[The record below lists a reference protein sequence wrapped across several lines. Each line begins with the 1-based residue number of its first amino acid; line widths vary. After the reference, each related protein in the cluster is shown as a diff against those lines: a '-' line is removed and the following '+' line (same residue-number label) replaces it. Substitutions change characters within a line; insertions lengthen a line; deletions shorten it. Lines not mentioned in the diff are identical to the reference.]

1 MDRDKSAGMAS
12 ALRLT
17 REGRLKEAV
26 DVIQRTLGGSVPP
39 STRAAP
45 PGTTQP
51 GTGPPPTAAPGPP
64 GLATRLRRRL
74 SRDRPGAGTQRLSHT
89 EAAGTRIFDLYV
101 PSRPARGPLPLV
113 VMLHGGTQ
121 NAADFA
127 AGTRMNE
134 LAERHGL
141 LVAYPEQSKAAN
153 NGGFWN
159 WFSPR
164 DQSAGSGEPSILAGI
179 TRRVVAEHD
188 ADPDRVYVAGLS
200 AGGAMAAVMAATY
213 PDLYAAVGVHSGVA
227 YRAARDVGSALVAM
241 RTGGSPGPAGDVPLI
256 VFHGDADT
264 RVAPINA
271 QRLVAARVAAA
282 GTSSTSESA
291 RLAEPGRR
299 PYTRTVVRDAE
310 GTVIAESW
318 LVHGSGHAWS
328 GGAPDGSHTDP
339 DGPDASAE
347 MIRFFLEHSRNETS

>member
-1 MDRDKSAGMAS
+1 MDPDKSAGMAS

-26 DVIQRTLGGSVPP
+26 DVIQRTLGGPVPP
-39 STRAAP
+39 PTGAA
-45 PGTTQP
+45 QP
-51 GTGPPPTAAPGPP
+51 GTGPPPTAAPEPP
-64 GLATRLRRRL
+64 WLATRLRRRL
-74 SRDRPGAGTQRLSHT
+74 SRDRPGAGTQRLTHT
-89 EAAGTRIFDLYV
+89 EAAGTRTFDLYV
-101 PSRPARGPLPLV
+101 PSRPVRGPLPLV
-113 VMLHGGTQ
+113 VMLHGGSQ
-121 NAADFA
+121 DAADFA
-127 AGTRMNE
+127 AGTRMND

-164 DQSAGSGEPSILAGI
+164 DQSAGSGEPSILAGL
-179 TRRVVAEHD
+179 TRRVVAEHG

-241 RTGGSPGPAGDVPLI
+241 RTGGTPGPGGDVPLI

-282 GTSSTSESA
+282 GTTCSTSESA
-291 RLAEPGRR
+291 RPSEAGRR
-299 PYTRTVVRDAE
+299 PYTRTVVRDAN
-310 GTVIAESW
+310 GTVVAESW

-347 MIRFFLEHSRNETS
+347 MVRFFLDHSRDGTGS

>member
-1 MDRDKSAGMAS
+1 MSSSAPSAGHS
-12 ALRLT
+12 P
-17 REGRLKEAV
+17 
-26 DVIQRTLGGSVPP
+26 VPGP
-39 STRAAP
+39 RRPPPPNP
-45 PGTTQP
+45 PGR
-51 GTGPPPTAAPGPP
+51 AP
-64 GLATRLRRRL
+64 RLRRRL

-121 NAADFA
+121 DAADFA

-164 DQSAGSGEPSILAGI
+164 DQSTGSGEPSILAGI

-200 AGGAMAAVMAATY
+200 AGGAMAAGMAATY
-213 PDLYAAVGVHSGVA
+213 PDLYAAVGVHPGVA

-256 VFHGDADT
+256 VFHGEADT

-282 GTSSTSESA
+282 GTDSSTSESA
-291 RLAEPGRR
+291 RLVEPG
-299 PYTRTVVRDAE
+299 
-310 GTVIAESW
+310 
-318 LVHGSGHAWS
+318 
-328 GGAPDGSHTDP
+328 
-339 DGPDASAE
+339 
-347 MIRFFLEHSRNETS
+347 